1 MCFSAETSSATFL
14 IGSIASFLIWL
25 RGGQTDRI
33 FAVIMGYI
41 VLMQGVEFLLWR
53 HQECDEWHRTVSLAG
68 SWLNLSQPVVAGLLI
83 LLLARAPSPWI
94 WVVMASYIA
103 IIVPYMSQYRESLR
117 CTAPRPGNPHLVWG
131 WTNMSGNLLMW
142 AAYLATFIGIMYL
155 GMPRE
160 TANMFTVV
168 ALVSLGL
175 TTWLYPRESVGSV
188 WCVVAALAPVGYLI
202 QNSLLP

>member
-1 MCFSAETSSATFL
+1 MCFSEEISLTTFL
-14 IGSIASFLIWL
+14 VGSIASILIWIS
-25 RGGQTDRI
+25 GSATDRI

-41 VLMQGVEFLLWR
+41 VLMQGVEYLLWR
-53 HQECDEWHRTVSLAG
+53 HQRCDNWHRTVSLAG

-83 LLLARAPSPWI
+83 LLLARNPSPWI
-94 WVVMASYIA
+94 WVVIVSYVA
-103 IIVPYMSQYRESLR
+103 IIVPYMSQYGAHLR
-117 CTAPRPGNPHLVWG
+117 CTAPRQGNPHLVWG
-131 WTNMSGNLLMW
+131 WTNMTGNLLMW

-155 GMPRE
+155 GMPLD
-160 TANMFTVV
+160 TANMFTLV

-175 TTWLYPRESVGSV
+175 TVWLYPRESVGSV